1 MFAVALSL
9 VLLISTAVLLYQF
22 WTRALVEPE
31 AGAAKPLP
39 RPRVDAV
46 AARPQRPH
54 PVRTFHIDHAA

>member
-31 AGAAKPLP
+31 AGATTPLP
-39 RPRVDAV
+39 RPRTDAV
-46 AARPQRPH
+46 ATRPERPQ
-54 PVRTFHIDHAA
+54 PVRTLHVDHAA